1 VNFFFG
7 IKSKEFDCELIIP
20 KFSNSGKINKKI
32 KLFQANIENNK
43 WVIEDISNYQEGNF
57 FLIKNMN
64 IDNHKIFFLA
74 KNSEINQSNK
84 LDNKLK
90 INELVNFSSYTDTE
104 PDYRSNLKIY
114 NHFTFSS
121 YQSDYPFRMISAK
134 GGILSSI
141 YPLTN
146 IDADINKIFFR
157 NIYFLPEI
165 KKSFA
170 YLIDISK
177 KKVIKKI
184 LICSNT
190 TNEINLSKEQIG
202 PNIYLYTKDIVGIPI
217 YVSQKD
223 NSLSMEHTHPPH
235 HYIVGGEKFGLVKN
249 LKKKFYEIIDKEN
262 I

>member
-1 VNFFFG
+1 
-7 IKSKEFDCELIIP
+7 
-20 KFSNSGKINKKI
+20 
-32 KLFQANIENNK
+32 
-43 WVIEDISNYQEGNF
+43 
-57 FLIKNMN
+57 
-64 IDNHKIFFLA
+64 
-74 KNSEINQSNK
+74 
-84 LDNKLK
+84 
-90 INELVNFSSYTDTE
+90 
-104 PDYRSNLKIY
+104 
-114 NHFTFSS
+114 
-121 YQSDYPFRMISAK
+121 MISAK